1 MKHTERAQTRLVMS
15 RPDYF
20 KIAYEINPW
29 MRISRQPHLKRSL
42 KQWETLFLT
51 LTKDVK
57 AGVAL
62 IPPVRNCP
70 DLVFTANAGFVSG
83 KQFLASRFKY
93 AERRKEEPHFKRW
106 FKARGYRSRTVPRG
120 VFFEG
125 EGDLLY
131 QGGQLFLGCRFR
143 SQSRVHRALSAWLR
157 ERVLPLELVDK
168 RFYHLDTCFLP
179 LSRNTLLYYPGAF
192 DPYARKVIQSFIPH
206 PVALSE
212 REAKKFVLNG
222 VVVGKTLVTNEG
234 LSAKTKRIVRRE
246 GFRIIELDLSEFHKS
261 GGSAKCLT
269 LYRPAR
275 RCE

>member
-1 MKHTERAQTRLVMS
+1 LVSEQIRLLMS

-29 MRISRQPHLKRSL
+29 MRIARQPDPKKSL
-42 KQWETLFLT
+42 KQWEELFRV
-51 LTKDVK
+51 LTKETK
-57 AGVAL
+57 AAVAL

-83 KQFLASRFKY
+83 KQFLSSRFRY
-93 AERRKEEPHFKRW
+93 AERKKEEPHFKRW
-106 FKARGYRSRTVPRG
+106 FREHGYRVRTVPG
-120 VFFEG
+120 NIFFEG

-131 QGGQLFLGCRFR
+131 QGGQLFLGYRFR
-143 SQSRVHRALSAWLR
+143 SQSRAHFAISDWLG

-179 LSRNTLLYYPGAF
+179 LSTRMLLYYPGAF
-192 DPYARKVIQSFIPH
+192 DPYSQKVIRTFIPH
-206 PVALSE
+206 PVPVTE

-222 VVVGKTLVTNEG
+222 VVIGKTLVANKG
-234 LSAKTKRIVRRE
+234 MSAKTKRLVRSE

-269 LYRPAR
+269 LYMPSR